1 MFLFYLREAWR
12 SMNKHRGIVLASIL
26 SLSSALT
33 LWALF
38 LLLAHNVQWALEL
51 LGDRRE
57 MVVYLKD
64 DVSPSVRDSLV
75 GRLHTLYGSVT
86 YVSKGQAWEELK
98 QQIGDQSLLDAVGQ
112 NPLPASLRVRLKP
125 ELLHYS
131 TMREAANQVSQFP
144 EVEDVRFG
152 DEWVR
157 RLDQMGSTFEKG
169 AVAVGIVVG
178 LAIVFMVY
186 NTIRLTVVARRNQ
199 VEIMS
204 RLGGSDGFIAT
215 PFILEAMFEALVAA
229 LLALG
234 ILFVLQQAVVARVVS
249 IVFLSPAWMA
259 AFVGV
264 AVLLAWVASSLAL
277 TRVLRQIGP

>member
-26 SLSSALT
+26 SMASALT

-98 QQIGDQSLLDAVGQ
+98 QQIGDASLLDAVGQ

-157 RLDQMGSTFEKG
+157 RLDQMGSTFQKG

-186 NTIRLTVVARRNQ
+186 NTIRLTVVARRSQ

-234 ILFVLQQAVVARVVS
+234 ILFLLQQAVVARVVS